1 MTLTTSIDSLVE
13 ASFQST
19 NNISAEQLTA
29 SLVTETNKSSASS
42 GKAKVLSYWRP
53 RKKNFKIVYQRDS
66 GNYFYIN
73 ENGQHI
79 GVSHDK
85 VITSFIDATSAQAS
99 THALSND
106 TEVSNG
112 ATNTSK
118 LDRVNPD
125 KAARSNED
133 EDEEQRNKT
142 FVLNKKDQKK

>member
-1 MTLTTSIDSLVE
+1 MTLTTSIASMAE
-13 ASFQST
+13 ANVQST
-19 NNISAEQLTA
+19 NNISAEQLTT

-42 GKAKVLSYWRP
+42 GKTKVLSYWRP
-53 RKKNFKIVYQRDS
+53 RKKDFKIVYQRDS

-79 GVSHDK
+79 VVSHDK
-85 VITSFIDATSAQAS
+85 VITSFIGATRSQAS

-118 LDRVNPD
+118 LDKVKSD
-125 KAARSNED
+125 KAARSNDD